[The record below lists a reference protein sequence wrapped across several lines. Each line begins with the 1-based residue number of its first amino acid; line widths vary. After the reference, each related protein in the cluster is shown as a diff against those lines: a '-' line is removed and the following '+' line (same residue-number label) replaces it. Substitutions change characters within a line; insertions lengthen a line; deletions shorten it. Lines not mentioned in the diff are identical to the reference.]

1 MTIAASIDRS
11 KDPAPAALGPAIIRV
26 QGLSAAYGT
35 RVIFKDVTFDVA
47 RGEIVVLAGGSGSG
61 KSTLMR
67 HLIGLQRP
75 AAGRI
80 EIDGRDIEQV
90 RGPERLRYLL
100 TFGVMYQGGAL
111 FGSMTLRQNVR
122 LPLEEYTTLPSDAM
136 DAIAMSKLRLVGLDA
151 AADQLPSELSGGML
165 KRAAIA
171 RAMALDP
178 PILFLDEPSAGLDPI
193 TSAALDELILELRRL
208 MRVTFVVVTHELA
221 SIATIADRCVVLD
234 GARRTMVALD
244 TPTRLR
250 EESTDPFV
258 HAFFNREAVAPA
270 SKDPT

>member
-1 MTIAASIDRS
+1 MAEPTTIDRG
-11 KDPAPAALGPAIIRV
+11 APPIIRV
-26 QGLSAAYGT
+26 EALEAAYGN

-47 RGEIVVLAGGSGSG
+47 RGEIIVLAGGSGSG

-80 EIDGRDIEQV
+80 EIDGLDFEKT
-90 RGPERLRYLL
+90 RGAERLRYLM

-111 FGSMTLRQNVR
+111 FGSMSLRQNVR
-122 LPLEEYTTLPSDAM
+122 LPLEEYTSLPSDAM
-136 DAIAMSKLRLVGLDA
+136 DAIALSKLRLVGLDA

-193 TSAALDELILELRRL
+193 TSASLDQLILELRRL
-208 MRVTFVVVTHELA
+208 MGVTFVVVTHELA

-234 GARRTMVALD
+234 GARKAMVALD
-244 TPTRLR
+244 TPEQLR
-250 EESTDPFV
+250 EHSADPFV
-258 HAFFNREAVAPA
+258 HAFFNREAPAPA
-270 SKDPT
+270 SKVST